1 MGHFPSD
8 MFLDAHFAFH
18 CSSLLW
24 RFSPDE
30 ALWLRWSPGYLIGA
44 SWLLF
49 AAYWFVTALG
59 AKAPA
64 KAERASER
72 VGHIILMVVGF
83 VLLRYPAPNSLNGLN
98 HRFVPDLRWI
108 SWLGAYLTFAG
119 VMFAIWAR
127 RTIGKEWSAAVQ
139 IKEDHQ
145 LIRSGP
151 YARIRHPIYT
161 GILLALAGTALAIGE
176 YRALLG
182 LAVIAVGFIQKAKK
196 EESFLAAQFGAAFA
210 EHCLRTGFFL
220 PRLTGN

>member
-1 MGHFPSD
+1 MGQFPPD
-8 MFLDAHFAFH
+8 MFLHANFAFNF
-18 CSSLLW
+18 SSLVW

-30 ALWLRWSPGYLIGA
+30 ALGLHWSPGYLVGA

-49 AAYWFVTALG
+49 AAYWFVTAFG

-72 VGHIILMVVGF
+72 VGHMILMVLGF
-83 VLLRYPAPNSLNGLN
+83 MLLRYTAPHSLHLLNS
-98 HRFVPDLRWI
+98 RFVPDVRWI
-108 SWLGAYLTFAG
+108 YWLGAYLTFAG

-127 RTIGKEWSAAVQ
+127 RTIGREWSATVQ
-139 IKEDHQ
+139 IKQDHQ

-161 GILLALAGTALAIGE
+161 GMLLALAGTALAIGE

-182 LAVIAVGFIQKAKK
+182 LAVIAVGFVQKAKK
-196 EESFLAAQFGAAFA
+196 EESFLAVQFGAAFA
-210 EHCLRTGFFL
+210 EHRLHTGFFL
-220 PRLTGN
+220 PRLSGN